1 MIHRDGNRMR
11 ENLLS
16 VCAVAYTI
24 GPAVEGARPPA
35 QCRLGVPRKGP
46 LAFFVIQRL
55 VIFQL
60 PGPVFM
66 AKSKIPIYGAIA
78 ANVAIA
84 VTKFVVAGITGSSA
98 MLSEGIHSAVDTL
111 NGVLLL
117 VGLKLSQRP
126 ATPEHPFGHGKELY
140 FWSLIVAVLIFG
152 LGGGVSFYEG
162 VLHIR
167 NPEPMRDPMWNYVV
181 LGVAGVFEG
190 SSFVIALRQ
199 FRKQS
204 GGVPFWEALHRSKDP
219 TNYTVLAE
227 DSAALVG
234 LVVAALGIASSQHFE
249 KPELDGAA
257 SLIIGLLLAGVA
269 VALIL
274 ESRSLL
280 IGEGIRPETA
290 RAIRRIALGEPKVR
304 DVGRVLS
311 MYVGPD
317 DVLVT
322 MDLDFDDG
330 TAAADAAAAI
340 ASVERQVRE
349 RYPMI
354 KRLFIEAGAA
364 PTQQRWSRPDST
376 QAPPAEPQ

>member
-1 MIHRDGNRMR
+1 
-11 ENLLS
+11 
-16 VCAVAYTI
+16 
-24 GPAVEGARPPA
+24 
-35 QCRLGVPRKGP
+35 
-46 LAFFVIQRL
+46 
-55 VIFQL
+55 
-60 PGPVFM
+60 M
-66 AKSKIPIYGAIA
+66 AKSKVAIYAAIA

-98 MLSEGIHSAVDTL
+98 MLSEGIHSTVDTF

-162 VLHIR
+162 VLHVR
-167 NPEPMRDPMWNYVV
+167 HPEPMQDALWNYLV
-181 LGVAGVFEG
+181 LATAGAFEG

-199 FRKQS
+199 FLKEA
-204 GGVPFWEALHRSKDP
+204 GDTPFWEALHRSKDP
-219 TNYTVLAE
+219 TTYTVLAE
-227 DSAALVG
+227 DSAALAG
-234 LVVAALGIASSQHFE
+234 LVVAALGIALSQRFD

-269 VALIL
+269 LALIR
-274 ESRSLL
+274 ESRGLL

-290 RAIRRIALGEPKVR
+290 RAIRSIALGQPKVR

-330 TAAADAAAAI
+330 TAAVDAAAAI
-340 ASVERQVRE
+340 AAVERQVRE

-354 KRLFIEAGAA
+354 KRLFIEAGTA
-364 PTQQRWSRPDST
+364 PAQQRWSRPDST
-376 QAPPAEPQ
+376 QPPADPQ

>member
-1 MIHRDGNRMR
+1 M
-11 ENLLS
+11 
-16 VCAVAYTI
+16 
-24 GPAVEGARPPA
+24 A
-35 QCRLGVPRKGP
+35 QSRI
-46 LAFFVIQRL
+46 A
-55 VIFQL
+55 
-60 PGPVFM
+60 
-66 AKSKIPIYGAIA
+66 IYGAIT

-98 MLSEGIHSAVDTL
+98 MLSEGIHSAVDTF

-152 LGGGVSFYEG
+152 MGGGVSFYQG
-162 VLHIR
+162 VQHIR
-167 NPEPMRDPMWNYVV
+167 HPQPMHAPLWNYIV
-181 LGVAGVFEG
+181 LGVAGIFEAA
-190 SSFVIALRQ
+190 SFVIALRQ
-199 FRKQS
+199 FLKQA
-204 GGVPFWEALHRSKDP
+204 GDVPFWEALHRSKDP
-219 TNYTVLAE
+219 TTYTVLAE
-227 DSAALVG
+227 DAAALIG
-234 LVVAALGIASSQHFE
+234 LVVAALGIALSQRFD

-257 SLIIGLLLAGVA
+257 SLAIGMLLAGVA

-274 ESRSLL
+274 ESRGLL

-290 RAIRRIALGEPKVR
+290 RAIRSMALAQPRVR
-304 DVGRVLS
+304 DVGRILS
-311 MYVGPD
+311 MYIGPN

-330 TAAADAAAAI
+330 TAAVDAAAAI
-340 ASVERQVRE
+340 AAVERQVRE

-364 PTQQRWSRPDST
+364 PAQQRWSRPDST
-376 QAPPAEPQ
+376 QAPAALQ

>member
-1 MIHRDGNRMR
+1 MAN
-11 ENLLS
+11 S
-16 VCAVAYTI
+16 KVA
-24 GPAVEGARPPA
+24 
-35 QCRLGVPRKGP
+35 
-46 LAFFVIQRL
+46 
-55 VIFQL
+55 
-60 PGPVFM
+60 
-66 AKSKIPIYGAIA
+66 IYGAVA

-84 VTKFVVAGITGSSA
+84 VTKFVVASITGSSA
-98 MLSEGIHSAVDTL
+98 MLSEGIHSAVDTF
-111 NGVLLL
+111 NGILLL

-152 LGGGVSFYEG
+152 VGGGLSFYEG
-162 VLHIR
+162 VQQVRH
-167 NPEPMRDPMWNYVV
+167 PQPMQDPMWNYVV
-181 LGVAGVFEG
+181 LGVAAVFEG

-199 FRKQS
+199 FLTQA
-204 GGVPFWEALHRSKDP
+204 GNTPFWEALHRSKDP
-219 TNYTVLAE
+219 TTYTVLAE
-227 DSAALVG
+227 DSAALIG
-234 LVVAALGIASSQHFE
+234 LVVAAVGIALSQGLD
-249 KPELDGAA
+249 KPVLDGAA

-269 VALIL
+269 VALTW

-290 RAIRRIALGEPKVR
+290 RAIRSIALAQPKVR

-330 TAAADAAAAI
+330 TAAADAGTAIAAI
-340 ASVERQVRE
+340 ERQVRE

-364 PTQQRWSRPDST
+364 PAQQRWSRPDST
-376 QAPPAEPQ
+376 QAPADRQ